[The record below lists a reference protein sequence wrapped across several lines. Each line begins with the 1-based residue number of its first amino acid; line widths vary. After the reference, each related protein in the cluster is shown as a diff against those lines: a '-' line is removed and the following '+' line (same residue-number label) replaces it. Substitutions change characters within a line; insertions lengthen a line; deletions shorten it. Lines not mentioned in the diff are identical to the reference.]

1 VENSGANKATI
12 DLATSYTLGRIIY
25 VLLTAPIMVIPCS
38 DAYRIIPTR
47 GRRNSMEKSRNLITL
62 FLAICALF
70 VTQALAAEQETGKIP
85 SVQAQTDEKGAI
97 TPGQPPTSEK
107 TAMEQADRVS
117 KILGKKVI
125 SQKGEDLG
133 KIEDLVLSKDAC
145 LDYMVLAPEGLLG
158 TGDRL
163 IPIPWKAVKTGAQAD
178 TIIINMDKS
187 QLEQA
192 PNFESKQ
199 WPNFTDS
206 EWYGKIRE
214 FFGGQ
219 K

>member
-1 VENSGANKATI
+1 MK
-12 DLATSYTLGRIIY
+12 
-25 VLLTAPIMVIPCS
+25 
-38 DAYRIIPTR
+38 
-47 GRRNSMEKSRNLITL
+47 KSRNLIAL

-70 VTQALAAEQETGKIP
+70 LTQALAAEQEVGKTP
-85 SVQAQTDEKGAI
+85 SVQAQTDEKAAP
-97 TPGQPPTSEK
+97 TTGQGPTIEK

-133 KIEDLVLSKDAC
+133 KIEDLVLSKEAC
-145 LDYMVLAPEGLLG
+145 LDYIVLAPGSLFG

-163 IPIPWKAVKTGAQAD
+163 IPIPWKAVKTSAQAD
-178 TIIINMDKS
+178 TIIIDMDKS
-187 QLEQA
+187 QLEKA
-192 PNFESKQ
+192 PSFESKK
-199 WPNFTDS
+199 WPILTDS

>member
-1 VENSGANKATI
+1 MK
-12 DLATSYTLGRIIY
+12 
-25 VLLTAPIMVIPCS
+25 
-38 DAYRIIPTR
+38 
-47 GRRNSMEKSRNLITL
+47 KSRNFITL
-62 FLAICALF
+62 FLAICTLF
-70 VTQALAAEQETGKIP
+70 LTQALAAEPEVGKTP
-85 SVQAQTDEKGAI
+85 GVQAQTDERAA
-97 TPGQPPTSEK
+97 TTAGQSQTVAK

-125 SQKGEDLG
+125 SHKGEDLG
-133 KIEDLVLSKDAC
+133 KIEDLMLSKEAC
-145 LDYMVLAPEGLLG
+145 LDYIILAPGGLLG

-178 TIIINMDKS
+178 TIIIDMDKS
-187 QLEQA
+187 QLEKA
-192 PNFESKQ
+192 PSFESKT

-206 EWYGKIRE
+206 EWYGKIRD

>member
-1 VENSGANKATI
+1 MK
-12 DLATSYTLGRIIY
+12 R
-25 VLLTAPIMVIPCS
+25 
-38 DAYRIIPTR
+38 
-47 GRRNSMEKSRNLITL
+47 SRNFAAL
-62 FLAICALF
+62 FLAICAFF
-70 VTQALAAEQETGKIP
+70 VTQALAAEQGAGKTQSVPAQKDERAATTGGQTQP
-85 SVQAQTDEKGAI
+85 SAQ
-97 TPGQPPTSEK
+97 

-133 KIEDLVLSKDAC
+133 KIEDIVLSKEAC
-145 LDYMVLAPEGLLG
+145 LDYIVLAPGGLLG

-178 TIIINMDKS
+178 TIIVDMDKS
-187 QLEQA
+187 QLEKA
-192 PNFESKQ
+192 PNFESKK

-206 EWYGKIRE
+206 EWYGKLRE

>member
-1 VENSGANKATI
+1 MK
-12 DLATSYTLGRIIY
+12 
-25 VLLTAPIMVIPCS
+25 
-38 DAYRIIPTR
+38 
-47 GRRNSMEKSRNLITL
+47 KSRNFITL
-62 FLAICALF
+62 FLAICTFFL
-70 VTQALAAEQETGKIP
+70 TQALAAEPGVGKTP
-85 SVQAQTDEKGAI
+85 GVQAQTDEK
-97 TPGQPPTSEK
+97 TTTTGQGQTSEK

-117 KILGKKVI
+117 KILGKKVV

-133 KIEDLVLSKDAC
+133 KIEDLVLSKETC
-145 LDYMVLAPEGLLG
+145 LDYIILAPGGLLG

-178 TIIINMDKS
+178 TIIIDMDKS
-187 QLEQA
+187 QLEKA
-192 PNFESKQ
+192 PNFESKK

-219 K
+219 R

>member
-1 VENSGANKATI
+1 
-12 DLATSYTLGRIIY
+12 
-25 VLLTAPIMVIPCS
+25 MIP
-38 DAYRIIPTR
+38 AR
-47 GRRNSMEKSRNLITL
+47 GRSNPMKRSRNFITL
-62 FLAICALF
+62 FLAICAFF
-70 VTQALAAEQETGKIP
+70 VTQALADEQGVGKTP
-85 SVQAQTDEKGAI
+85 SVQAQTDEKAA
-97 TPGQPPTSEK
+97 TTKGQGQTSEK

-117 KILGKKVI
+117 KIIGKKVI

-133 KIEDLVLSKDAC
+133 KIEDLVLSKGAC
-145 LDYMVLAPEGLLG
+145 LDYIILAPGGLLG

-178 TIIINMDKS
+178 TIIIDMDKS
-187 QLEQA
+187 QLERA
-192 PNFESKQ
+192 PNFESKK

>member
-1 VENSGANKATI
+1 MK
-12 DLATSYTLGRIIY
+12 
-25 VLLTAPIMVIPCS
+25 
-38 DAYRIIPTR
+38 
-47 GRRNSMEKSRNLITL
+47 KSRNFITL
-62 FLAICALF
+62 FLAICAFF
-70 VTQALAAEQETGKIP
+70 VTQALAAEPEVGKTP
-85 SVQAQTDEKGAI
+85 SVQAQTDEKAA
-97 TPGQPPTSEK
+97 TTTGQSQTREK

-117 KILGKKVI
+117 KIIGKKVI

-133 KIEDLVLSKDAC
+133 KIEDLMLSKEAC
-145 LDYMVLAPEGLLG
+145 LDYIILAPGGLLG

-163 IPIPWKAVKTGAQAD
+163 IPIPWKALKTGAQAD
-178 TIIINMDKS
+178 TIIIDMDKS
-187 QLEQA
+187 QLEKA
-192 PNFESKQ
+192 PSFESKK

>member
-1 VENSGANKATI
+1 M
-12 DLATSYTLGRIIY
+12 GRW
-25 VLLTAPIMVIPCS
+25 LHRSEAC
-38 DAYRIIPTR
+38 RIIPIG
-47 GRRNSMEKSRNLITL
+47 GRRKLMKKSRNFITL
-62 FLAICALF
+62 FLAIGALF
-70 VTQALAAEQETGKIP
+70 LTQAFAAEQEAGKAP
-85 SVQAQTDEKGAI
+85 SVPAQADEKTA
-97 TPGQPPTSEK
+97 TTTGQGQTRGK

-133 KIEDLVLSKDAC
+133 KIEDLVLSKDGC
-145 LDYMVLAPEGLLG
+145 LDFMILAPGGLLG

-163 IPIPWKAVKTGAQAD
+163 IPIPWKAVTTGAKAD

-187 QLEQA
+187 QLEKA
-192 PNFESKQ
+192 PNVESKK
-199 WPNFTDS
+199 WPNLPDS